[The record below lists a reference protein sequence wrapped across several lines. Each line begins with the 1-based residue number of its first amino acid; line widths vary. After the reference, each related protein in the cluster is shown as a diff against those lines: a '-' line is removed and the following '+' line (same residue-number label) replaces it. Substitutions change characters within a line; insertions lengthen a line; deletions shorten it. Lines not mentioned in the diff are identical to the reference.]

1 MLGYWTWDVSLRAQ
15 KGHLVPRVQDRR
27 RSPDGVERL
36 TLRENQPCNSVHL
49 SSVEEYFIP
58 DTAKSPFPL
67 KPGQELWVEVTVP
80 PSGPPRPIQLALSSE
95 AGWQPLKFD

>member
-1 MLGYWTWDVSLRAQ
+1 MPQL
-15 KGHLVPRVQDRR
+15 QDRR
-27 RSPDGVERL
+27 RTPEGVERL
-36 TLRENQPCNSVHL
+36 TLRENQPCNSVRL

-58 DTAKSPFPL
+58 DTAKGPFPL

-95 AGWQPLKFD
+95 AGFHPIKFN